1 MKSLIK
7 NYIDLLSL
15 DKLKEFGIKN
25 DIRLNDSELSFLLN
39 LVKNHW
45 EEILS
50 DETKFDKDLKENINL
65 KDLEKIKNLF
75 NYYKTRYKGYLF

>member
-75 NYYKTRYKGYLF
+75 NYYKNRYKGYLF